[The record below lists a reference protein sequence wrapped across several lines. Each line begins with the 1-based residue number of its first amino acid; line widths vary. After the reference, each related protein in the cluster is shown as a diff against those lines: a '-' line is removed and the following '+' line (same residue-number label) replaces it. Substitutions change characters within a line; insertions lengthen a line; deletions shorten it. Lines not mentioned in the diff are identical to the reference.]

1 LCTSARRVG
10 EKMTQ
15 MHELPPQNE
24 EARRDRIIREDQPLF
39 FGGAGV
45 EDAYWTLLPPHQMTS
60 DGDYLEE

>member
-1 LCTSARRVG
+1 MPL
-10 EKMTQ
+10 